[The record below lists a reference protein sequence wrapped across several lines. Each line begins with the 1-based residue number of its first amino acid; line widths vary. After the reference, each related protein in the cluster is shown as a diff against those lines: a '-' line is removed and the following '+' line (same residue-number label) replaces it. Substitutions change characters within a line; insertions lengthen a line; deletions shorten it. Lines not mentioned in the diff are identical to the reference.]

1 MELHFDYRPAAT
13 PWRGCRIVLLREGI
27 FHGHPRLASLVEVSE
42 AWMFLVCMAMAP
54 IPVPAGYGD
63 FGKTGKMKLG
73 VRWPDGRGFE

>member
-1 MELHFDYRPAAT
+1 
-13 PWRGCRIVLLREGI
+13 
-27 FHGHPRLASLVEVSE
+27 
-42 AWMFLVCMAMAP
+42 MFLVCMAMAP